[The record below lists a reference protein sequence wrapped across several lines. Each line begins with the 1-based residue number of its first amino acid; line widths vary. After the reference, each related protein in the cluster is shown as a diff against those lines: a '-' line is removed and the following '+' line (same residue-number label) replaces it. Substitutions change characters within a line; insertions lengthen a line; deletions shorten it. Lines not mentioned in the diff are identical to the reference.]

1 MKSQVILPMPQGI
14 STIYPTVQDFIDTD
28 GEEVNLPLKTT
39 IENSVMKWSS
49 ICGEVLKQTSQ
60 LCFANGA
67 NPIPANE
74 IDFWNARTKSLESIY
89 DQLCDPRVKVLL
101 YPALLKKASQLV
113 LFQKMSEYLELTNS
127 TYLKAFKT
135 LFDEI
140 VAALIEA
147 RDVLKYLKILVPHLG
162 KFDEN
167 DFLETEPYVKP
178 LVSILFCLYI
188 DRTQNDR
195 KCNKTNY
202 TNTVDSLG

>member
-101 YPALLKKASQLV
+101 YPPLLKK
-113 LFQKMSEYLELTNS
+113 
-127 TYLKAFKT
+127 TYSIGTF
-135 LFDEI
+135 
-140 VAALIEA
+140 
-147 RDVLKYLKILVPHLG
+147 P
-162 KFDEN
+162 EN
-167 DFLETEPYVKP
+167 E
-178 LVSILFCLYI
+178 
-188 DRTQNDR
+188 
-195 KCNKTNY
+195 
-202 TNTVDSLG
+202 